1 MFRAALEAEAQACG
15 VTLNDVILRALGAH
29 AGLTGTAHLFRQFDR
44 LAGMSQQD
52 AQELIAAMGLLD
64 ETDLFYEG
72 I

>member
-1 MFRAALEAEAQACG
+1 
-15 VTLNDVILRALGAH
+15 
-29 AGLTGTAHLFRQFDR
+29 